1 MLWYDMVFGI
11 LLMVYMFLGYMV
23 GFLKPIAGLFGIF
36 LATFMSGQ
44 LYLSFGLF
52 YMQWRADMTQDVA
65 KVLGFITVWLVTFIV
80 YVLITTLIIN
90 AVTKNT
96 ATKDFDKWLGL
107 GLNFLKGIFIITLV
121 FWLVD
126 TYTPASW
133 SQVKEDMHA
142 KSLLY
147 NSFKP
152 VLPVVGVTVHSI
164 TSIDWSQPINIPN
177 ALQDKTTEEL
187 KKQGLGQ

>member
-11 LLMVYMFLGYMV
+11 LLMVYMFFGFMV

-36 LATFMSGQ
+36 LATFMAGQ

-52 YMQWRADMTQDVA
+52 YIQSRPEMTQDVA
-65 KVLGFITVWLVTFIV
+65 KVFGFITVWLITFGI
-80 YVLITTLIIN
+80 YALISTFIIN
-90 AVTKNT
+90 AITKNT
-96 ATKDFDKWLGL
+96 TTKDFDKWLGL

-121 FWLVD
+121 FWIID
-126 TYTPASW
+126 TYTPESW

-164 TSIDWSQPINIPN
+164 TTIDWSQPINIPDT
-177 ALQDKTTEEL
+177 LQQKTNEEL